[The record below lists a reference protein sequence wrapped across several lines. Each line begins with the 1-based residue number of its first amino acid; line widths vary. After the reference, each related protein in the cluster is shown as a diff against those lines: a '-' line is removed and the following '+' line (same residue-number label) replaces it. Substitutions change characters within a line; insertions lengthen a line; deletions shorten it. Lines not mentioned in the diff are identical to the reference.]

1 MAAEGTYSGQFLY
14 CGKKASIAVGNVL
27 PINKIPEGTVICC
40 LEAKVGDRGTLSR
53 TSGTYATIIG
63 HSEDG
68 TKSRVRL
75 PSGTR
80 VAISG
85 SCRATVGVLSVI
97 IKKNRFVL

>member
-1 MAAEGTYSGQFLY
+1 LAAEGTYSGQFLY